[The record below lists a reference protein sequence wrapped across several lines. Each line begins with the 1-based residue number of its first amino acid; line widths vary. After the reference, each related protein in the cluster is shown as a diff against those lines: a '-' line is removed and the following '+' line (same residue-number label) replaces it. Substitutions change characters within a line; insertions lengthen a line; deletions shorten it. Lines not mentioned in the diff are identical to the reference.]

1 MSLSVKGF
9 KYRTIGT
16 TNALLYPEPIHPS
29 PSRRGEG
36 LLGKNNKEMKKRL
49 EELMVEFEGR
59 VIVYRNAE
67 IEIKNIKYWD
77 EGNENIEFMC
87 ELNGYLVRDS
97 ILRDSKINMLK
108 EQITEIISV
117 NSFGMA
123 LMG

>member
-1 MSLSVKGF
+1 M
-9 KYRTIGT
+9 
-16 TNALLYPEPIHPS
+16 
-29 PSRRGEG
+29 
-36 LLGKNNKEMKKRL
+36 NKEMKKRL

-87 ELNGYLVRDS
+87 ELNGYLVRYS

-123 LMG
+123 LRG

>member
-1 MSLSVKGF
+1 M
-9 KYRTIGT
+9 
-16 TNALLYPEPIHPS
+16 
-29 PSRRGEG
+29 
-36 LLGKNNKEMKKRL
+36 NKEMKKRL

-123 LMG
+123 LRG

>member
-1 MSLSVKGF
+1 M
-9 KYRTIGT
+9 
-16 TNALLYPEPIHPS
+16 
-29 PSRRGEG
+29 
-36 LLGKNNKEMKKRL
+36 NKEMIKL
-49 EELMVEFEGR
+49 LDELMVEFEGR

-87 ELNGYLVRDS
+87 ELNGYLVRDN
-97 ILRDSKINMLK
+97 ILRDSKLSMLK

-123 LMG
+123 LRG